1 MAGAAAEKEVA
12 VHSHVESDSW
22 LDRTA
27 ALQGKRVAILAAD
40 GVGQVELVEP
50 SKAVEAVD
58 GDTRP

>member
-1 MAGAAAEKEVA
+1 MAG
-12 VHSHVESDSW
+12 SN
-22 LDRTA
+22 A